1 MVGINPI
8 DTGCLIIS
16 AIFEFDLLYLISKQL
31 NSMKRFFTISLFFL
45 AVFSGQKVFA
55 LFGGPDAYGYTW
67 KDSNEPGG
75 PTYNWIDIST
85 IGTQVT
91 GLADDNSNP
100 AGVTNIGFNF
110 HYYWSDYN
118 KIKIGSNGWLSFDN
132 PSNIA
137 SCFPALPTG
146 GGAENIV
153 AAFMTD
159 LTFIGAGNVATC
171 HYWTNSIDSFI
182 VQYTNVPYWNAL
194 APGYNGLN
202 SFQIILN
209 GGDSSITFQYQDV
222 SAVNDI
228 AACNDFSVGI
238 ENLSGNIGLQCYL
251 DMMPPTSYAIKFEYP
266 DVPLI
271 AVQDPTPFWNNNTS
285 SGGVFVGAGTFN
297 ISSNIKNV
305 GNANVVTPTN
315 VTAQIRNLAFVLV
328 YSDADTVAS
337 LNAGLS
343 TTLNFNPVTL
353 FTPGQYSYVVSTSNT
368 SDLNPS
374 NNQRI
379 SEIEV
384 INACATTAMT
394 YHTPNLPDQQV
405 SWNAGTGG
413 DDGIGVFYKPPVYP
427 VVINSL
433 DFYIQNALGDG
444 YSAVIYA
451 NDAPFGA
458 PGTILSTTN
467 VVAGSVVTASW
478 NTVTL
483 ASPVTIDSA
492 GFYVVFYQ
500 AGPNIFLGLETAFPI
515 SRNTYEILDGVWST
529 YRENDE
535 QDAAFRVNIT
545 PPGLDNTTSLA
556 AGTISANQTGASY
569 QWLDCG
575 SSYAVVPGATS
586 QNFTPTVNG
595 SYAVQINYAGCV
607 DTSACTLI
615 NNVGIEEN
623 ILNNSSVYPNPA
635 ESAINIEL
643 NDLKDLENV
652 AVLLTDISGKIITV
666 SCRTNDHF
674 IQVDIASLSNGV
686 YTYSIIN
693 NEETYAVG
701 KFIKQ

>member
-1 MVGINPI
+1 MKLFYSI
-8 DTGCLIIS
+8 
-16 AIFEFDLLYLISKQL
+16 ALL
-31 NSMKRFFTISLFFL
+31 L
-45 AVFSGQKVFA
+45 ALGFSVQKTFA
-55 LFGGPDAYGYTW
+55 LSGGPDAYGYTW

-75 PTYNWIDIST
+75 PVYNWIDISGM
-85 IGTQVT
+85 GTQVI

-100 AGVTNIGFNF
+100 LGVINIGFNF
-110 HYYWSDYN
+110 HYYWSDHN

-137 SCFPALPTG
+137 SCFPAIPTA
-146 GGAENIV
+146 GGAENIL

-159 LTFIGAGNVATC
+159 LTFLGAGNIGTC
-171 HYWTNSIDSFI
+171 HYWGNSVDSFI

-209 GGDSSITFQYQDV
+209 GGDSSITFQYKDV
-222 SAVNDI
+222 TPVNNL

-238 ENLSGNIGLQCYL
+238 ENLSGSIGLQCYL
-251 DMMPPTSYAIKFEYP
+251 DSMPPINYAIKFEYP
-266 DVPLI
+266 NIPLI
-271 AVQDPTPFWNNNTS
+271 AVPDPTPFWNNNPQ
-285 SGGVFVGAGTFN
+285 SGGIFVGAGTFN
-297 ISSNIKNV
+297 VNANIRNV
-305 GNANVVTPTN
+305 GNANVTTPTN
-315 VTAQIRNLAFVLV
+315 VTAQIRNLAFVLM
-328 YSDADTVAS
+328 YSDADTVPS
-337 LNAGLS
+337 INAGLS
-343 TTLNFNPVTL
+343 TTLNFNPVNIV
-353 FTPGQYSYVVSTSNT
+353 TPGQYSYVVSTNNP

-379 SEIEV
+379 SEVEI
-384 INACATTAMT
+384 INACGSTAMS

-413 DDGIGVFYKPPVYP
+413 DDGIGVYYHPPIYP

-458 PGTILSTTN
+458 PGTILSSTS
-467 VVAGSVVTASW
+467 VAAGSVVSASW

-483 ASPVTIDSA
+483 SSPVTIDSA

-500 AGPNIFLGLETAFPI
+500 TGPNIFLGLETAFPI
-515 SRNTYEILDGVWST
+515 SRNTYEILDGIWST
-529 YRENDE
+529 YRENED

-556 AGTISANQTGASY
+556 SGTITASQAGANY
-569 QWLDCG
+569 QWLDCAN
-575 SSYAVVPGATS
+575 SFAVIPGATS
-586 QNFTPTVNG
+586 QNFTPIVNG
-595 SYAVQINYAGCV
+595 TYAVQINYAGCV

-615 NNVGIEEN
+615 NNVGVEEN
-623 ILNNSSVYPNPA
+623 ILGNSKVYPNPA
-635 ESAINIEL
+635 ESYINIDVNNLAE
-643 NDLKDLENV
+643 LENMTIQ
-652 AVLLTDISGKIITV
+652 LTDVAGKVVAIPYKVNDTFVQLDISM
-666 SCRTNDHF
+666 
-674 IQVDIASLSNGV
+674 LSDGV
-686 YTYSIIN
+686 YTYAIIN
-693 NEETYAVG
+693 NQKTYALG

>member
-1 MVGINPI
+1 
-8 DTGCLIIS
+8 
-16 AIFEFDLLYLISKQL
+16 
-31 NSMKRFFTISLFFL
+31 MKRFLTIILLFF
-45 AVFSGQKVFA
+45 VGFSAQKAFA
-55 LFGGPDAYGYTW
+55 LFGGPDSYGYTW

-75 PTYNWIDIST
+75 PVYTWFDITT
-85 IGTQVT
+85 IGTQVV

-100 AGVTNIGFNF
+100 GGVTNIGFNF

-137 SCFPALPTG
+137 SCFPAIPTA
-146 GGAENIV
+146 GGAENII

-159 LTFIGAGNVATC
+159 LTFLGAGNVATC
-171 HYWTNSIDSFI
+171 HYWSNSIDSFI

-209 GGDSSITFQYQDV
+209 GSDSSITFQYQDV
-222 SAVNDI
+222 TAVNDI
-228 AACNDFSVGI
+228 VGCNDISIGI
-238 ENLSGNIGLQCYL
+238 ENLSGSIGLQCYL

-285 SGGVFVGAGTFN
+285 SGGIFVGAGTFN
-297 ISSNIKNV
+297 VNTNIKNV

-315 VTAQIRNLAFVLV
+315 VTAQIRNLAFVLM
-328 YSDADTVAS
+328 YSDADTVPS
-337 LNAGLS
+337 INAGLS
-343 TTLNFNPVTL
+343 ATLNFNPVTIVA
-353 FTPGQYSYVVSTSNT
+353 PGQYSYVVSTNNT

-374 NNQRI
+374 NNQKV
-379 SEIEV
+379 SEIEI
-384 INACATTAMT
+384 INACGATAMT

-413 DDGIGVFYKPPVYP
+413 DDGIGVYYKPPIYP
-427 VVINSL
+427 ITINSL

-444 YSAVIYA
+444 YNAVIYA
-451 NDAPFGA
+451 NNAPFGA
-458 PGTILSTTN
+458 PGTILSNTT
-467 VVAGSVVTASW
+467 VAPGSVVSASW

-515 SRNTYEILDGVWST
+515 SRNTYEILDGVWAT
-529 YRENDE
+529 YRENDD
-535 QDAAFRVNIT
+535 QDAAFRVNVT
-545 PPGLDNTTSLA
+545 PPGLDNTTSSSM
-556 AGTISANQTGASY
+556 GTFTANQVGGTY

-575 SSYAVVPGATS
+575 SSYTAVAGATG
-586 QNFTPTVNG
+586 QNYTPSANG
-595 SYAVQINYAGCV
+595 SYAVQITYAGCV
-607 DTSACTLI
+607 DTSACIVI
-615 NNVGIEEN
+615 NNVGIDEN
-623 ILNNSSVYPNPA
+623 ISNSSKVYPNPA
-635 ESAINIEL
+635 ESIVNIEL
-643 NDLKDLENV
+643 DGLDKLENI
-652 AVLLTDISGKIITV
+652 ALQLTDISGKIITV
-666 SCRTNDHF
+666 SYKTSSASV
-674 IQVDIASLSNGV
+674 QVDIASLSNGI
-686 YTYSIIN
+686 YTYTIVN
-693 NEETYAVG
+693 NEKIYAVG